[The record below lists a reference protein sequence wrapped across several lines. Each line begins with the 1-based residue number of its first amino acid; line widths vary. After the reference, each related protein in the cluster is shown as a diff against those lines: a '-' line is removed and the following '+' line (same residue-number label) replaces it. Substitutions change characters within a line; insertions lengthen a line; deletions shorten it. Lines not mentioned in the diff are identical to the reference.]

1 VTLRI
6 LDRFQNKGEKMYVK
20 EDILYRT
27 EKYGAGTRI

>member
-1 VTLRI
+1 
-6 LDRFQNKGEKMYVK
+6 MYVK